1 MKEWKV
7 QLLILFVLLL
17 PGVSNARILP
27 LMLTLYEGESKV
39 LSARAVARIAV
50 GNADMVGSSVF
61 STGEIV
67 LTADKVGETNLQVWF
82 ENGSREQVSLVI
94 VESNGY
100 RELSEVRQLL
110 KNVAGIDIRAV
121 GRRVV
126 VDGDLHSRDLER
138 VTMVK
143 QRYPNMLVLAQS
155 ISDFT
160 QKMIYFDVKVMEF
173 NKDDVEELGI
183 NWQTSIEGPGL
194 RHTGTYNSN
203 AYFRGSDA
211 NGTDPLAGVVGLDVA
226 PGIAALALQNN
237 PLTYWGL
244 ATEISS
250 RINFLEKTG
259 SALTLASPRL
269 STRSGGKAKLTVG
282 GQVPVVTTTI
292 NGPSVEYKD
301 FGILLEIEPE
311 LDPYGNLIAKVS
323 TEVSQLDK
331 ANQVEGYPA
340 FRTRHTDNDVAM
352 RAGETLVLSGLITRD
367 EQASYDKVKFLGD
380 IPILGKLF
388 QSKSFK
394 GGETELVVFI
404 TPTVLEDLNVGK
416 NREELERGDLMM
428 QRHNDKI
435 LDESARKD
443 RIIEEFAQ
451 RLNNGLMEQ

>member
-1 MKEWKV
+1 
-7 QLLILFVLLL
+7 
-17 PGVSNARILP
+17 
-27 LMLTLYEGESKV
+27 
-39 LSARAVARIAV
+39 
-50 GNADMVGSSVF
+50 
-61 STGEIV
+61 
-67 LTADKVGETNLQVWF
+67 
-82 ENGSREQVSLVI
+82 VI